1 MATKTFKDFPQRTNL
16 QPGDWLV
23 GYNAES
29 TREIRTRLEDVISA
43 LSAVFIPIGHLPT
56 PTPTITV
63 VRGLTQSPT
72 PTITIT
78 PIGTLTVTPT
88 QSITNTNTSTSTPTV
103 TPTVSLPNAVC
114 AVITLTPALFVA
126 QTSSPTQTYEAVLRP
141 TVSPTATS
149 NSTPTPSVSI
159 TNTPSQTN
167 TPTQT
172 TSNYPDCFEKYCIP
186 WTWTDRK
193 AINSAGIVVTW
204 QNTKTSGTYDKIWGF
219 EPCVINGVSIIPP
232 LTANTYSPLLNNIVA
247 DCVDS
252 YCIPWSWGDR
262 RSTVNTGGLTMRWGN
277 TRAGSRY
284 AKKWAY
290 QGGCVIKGITATPRI
305 RFTPTQTITPFY
317 TPTPTNTNTST
328 STPTITPTITNTYT
342 PTGKCF
348 GKYCVDWVWYKN
360 ASTTT
365 QGLTATWNSLKST
378 GTYPKQWTL
387 DNNCAFNGVTQTPT
401 QTITPAAPQPA
412 PQRTPTQTATPT
424 LFTPT
429 PTITPE
435 PERVEGTPTPSVT
448 QSATPTSTLTFTA
461 DPTARPATPT
471 PTRTNTPTVT
481 ITTPSPTC
489 TIQQRV
495 YAPGWAG
502 IIPTYSAFPIPPQC
516 KIVAFE
522 TSTATWTP
530 TRTFTPTLTITPTP
544 TPTQTPYIEIV
555 KIQDANVNV
564 AAIQNDST
572 LMQLISTAPI
582 WTPTPT
588 ATAIG
593 AEDVTWTPTATV
605 INGITQTPTHTN
617 TLGGDQS

>member
-56 PTPTITV
+56 PTPTVTV
-63 VRGLTQSPT
+63 VNGLTRSPT
-72 PTITIT
+72 PSITIT
-78 PIGTLTVTPT
+78 PITTRTVTPT

-126 QTSSPTQTYEAVLRP
+126 QTSSPTRTYEAVLRP

-247 DCVDS
+247 NCVDS

-262 RSTVNTGGLTMRWGN
+262 RISVNTGGLTMRWGN

-290 QGGCVIKGITATPRI
+290 QGGCVIKGITATPGI
-305 RFTPTQTITPFY
+305 RFTPTLTFTPFY
-317 TPTPTNTNTST
+317 TPTPTNTSTNTR
-328 STPTITPTITNTYT
+328 TPTITPTITNTYT

-387 DNNCAFNGVTQTPT
+387 DNNCAFDGVTQTPT

-435 PERVEGTPTPSVT
+435 PARVERTPTPSVT
-448 QSATPTSTLTFTA
+448 QSATPTITTTPG
-461 DPTARPATPT
+461 PTTPT
-471 PTRTNTPTVT
+471 PSRTNTPTVT
-481 ITTPSPTC
+481 ITTPTPTC
-489 TIQQRV
+489 TITQFV
-495 YAPGWAG
+495 GNG
-502 IIPTYSAFPIPPQC
+502 L
-516 KIVAFE
+516 
-522 TSTATWTP
+522 
-530 TRTFTPTLTITPTP
+530 TPTLNVDPACRGIYGIVYITQTPTITRTVTPTISRTPTP

-617 TLGGDQS
+617 TLGGGS